1 MYSSKIIHYM
11 AVPCLTDYLPMTCKK
26 TFIPQKVF
34 FLKKL
39 RLNCCM
45 TMGLERPQTM
55 NFNVPFS
62 DTSEVIYDTAEQ
74 CLSD

>member
-1 MYSSKIIHYM
+1 MYSSQIIHYI
-11 AVPCLTDYLPMTCKK
+11 AVPCLTDYLPMACKK
-26 TFIPQKVF
+26 DLHPTNRI

-39 RLNCCM
+39 RLNRCM

-62 DTSEVIYDTAEQ
+62 NTSEVIYDTAGQ
-74 CLSD
+74 YLSD

>member
-1 MYSSKIIHYM
+1 MLDWLFADDVQEAKDLHRTKSI
-11 AVPCLTDYLPMTCKK
+11 
-26 TFIPQKVF
+26 

-39 RLNCCM
+39 RLNRCM

-74 CLSD
+74 YFSD